1 MTPQL
6 EAGLTARP
14 VIDKRP
20 QAHWTSPRHRGAVA
34 ALSPVTPISAD
45 KAGTPEKNDPSALS
59 NEEEARWTVAALIQ
73 EELPRLRRFAR
84 ILARDAELAE
94 DLLQDTIVRALT
106 YAYLWRP
113 GTFFWAWIKTVMRN
127 KFYTDCERR
136 TRLRTLL
143 PMNDGER
150 SIAPLQFDKIA
161 CREIHFG
168 IGKLSKPQRTTML
181 LAVFEEMNS
190 DEIATR
196 MGISANAVRCHLT
209 RARKELRKHEMLEAR

>member
-20 QAHWTSPRHRGAVA
+20 QAHWTSQRHRGAVA

-113 GTFFWAWIKTVMRN
+113 G
-127 KFYTDCERR
+127 C
-136 TRLRTLL
+136 L
-143 PMNDGER
+143 
-150 SIAPLQFDKIA
+150 
-161 CREIHFG
+161 
-168 IGKLSKPQRTTML
+168 
-181 LAVFEEMNS
+181 
-190 DEIATR
+190 
-196 MGISANAVRCHLT
+196 
-209 RARKELRKHEMLEAR
+209 

>member
-1 MTPQL
+1 
-6 EAGLTARP
+6 
-14 VIDKRP
+14 
-20 QAHWTSPRHRGAVA
+20 
-34 ALSPVTPISAD
+34 
-45 KAGTPEKNDPSALS
+45 
-59 NEEEARWTVAALIQ
+59 
-73 EELPRLRRFAR
+73 
-84 ILARDAELAE
+84 
-94 DLLQDTIVRALT
+94 
-106 YAYLWRP
+106 
-113 GTFFWAWIKTVMRN
+113 
-127 KFYTDCERR
+127 
-136 TRLRTLL
+136 
-143 PMNDGER
+143 MNDGER